1 MYLTLREAYGSTTFK
16 VQLVV
21 TMLVNF
27 GVNFGIEYASM
38 SACERAQARPGWPAC
53 APAAAAE
60 CCSSG
65 S

>member
-1 MYLTLREAYGSTTFK
+1 MFTSLREAYGSTTFK

-38 SACERAQARPGWPAC
+38 SA
-53 APAAAAE
+53 
-60 CCSSG
+60 
-65 S
+65 

>member
-1 MYLTLREAYGSTTFK
+1 MFTSLREAYGSTTFK

-38 SACERAQARPGWPAC
+38 SAWGWRAAWARFR
-53 APAAAAE
+53 
-60 CCSSG
+60 CSRLWSARRRQH
-65 S
+65 